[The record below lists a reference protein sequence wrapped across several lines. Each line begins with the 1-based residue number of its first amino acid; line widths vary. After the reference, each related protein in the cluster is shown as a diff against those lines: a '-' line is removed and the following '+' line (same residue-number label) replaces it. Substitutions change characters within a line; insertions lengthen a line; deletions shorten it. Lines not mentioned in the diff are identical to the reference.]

1 MGNINVNPY
10 FAFYAK
16 INSKWIIDLNT
27 KQKINFLEGNTGW
40 GALADLNLG
49 RDFSHAKSKL
59 LHITEK

>member
-10 FAFYAK
+10 FSFYAK
-16 INSKWIIDLNT
+16 INSKLIIDLNT

-59 LHITEK
+59 LHIKEK

>member
-27 KQKINFLEGNTGW
+27 KQKINFLEGNQ
-40 GALADLNLG
+40 NLEN
-49 RDFSHAKSKL
+49 RCSHYYWN
-59 LHITEK
+59 HRF